1 MTDESPMTA
10 SSAHI
15 SAHRMATAWAKLDD
29 HARDILARRAA
40 VQPSMSLARPTSCL
54 RTGQA
59 SHPRDKGTLV
69 TLADAFWP
77 EWCSRLISQAAAEVA
92 IAAEGLKGIPTTGAP
107 EGRRTLLP
115 SWRSTSL
122 NSLGRSARRSM
133 ERLADQP

>member
-15 SAHRMATAWAKLDD
+15 SDHRMATAWAKLDD

-54 RTGQA
+54 ENGSGESSARQ
-59 SHPRDKGTLV
+59 R

-107 EGRRTLLP
+107 EGRRTLLA